1 MAKRSNFQGG
11 IPGSYANMM
20 KQAQRMQA
28 QIQQS
33 KEQLEQQSLCAAA
46 GGGADKATVTGARK
60 VTSIEIA
67 KEAVD
72 PDDVETLQELV
83 MAAVNEAL
91 GQVDAAEEQ
100 LFGGMI

>member
-33 KEQLEQQSLCAAA
+33 KEQLEQQSF
-46 GGGADKATVTGARK
+46 VRQQ
-60 VTSIEIA
+60 
-67 KEAVD
+67 AV
-72 PDDVETLQELV
+72 VRLR
-83 MAAVNEAL
+83 
-91 GQVDAAEEQ
+91 Q
-100 LFGGMI
+100 L

>member
-1 MAKRSNFQGG
+1 M
-11 IPGSYANMM
+11 
-20 KQAQRMQA
+20 
-28 QIQQS
+28 
-33 KEQLEQQSLCAAA
+33 
-46 GGGADKATVTGARK
+46 TGARK

>member
-33 KEQLEQQSLCAAA
+33 KEQLEQQKQDLKDKSQSSSPYDYEYIE
-46 GGGADKATVTGARK
+46 GGDAQGYGDG
-60 VTSIEIA
+60 
-67 KEAVD
+67 
-72 PDDVETLQELV
+72 TLW
-83 MAAVNEAL
+83 
-91 GQVDAAEEQ
+91 
-100 LFGGMI
+100 

>member
-11 IPGSYANMM
+11 ILGSYANMM

-33 KEQLEQQSLCAAA
+33 KEQLEQQSFCAAA
-46 GGGADKATVTGARK
+46 GGGAVKATVTGARK

-91 GQVDAAEEQ
+91 GQVNAAEEQ